1 MSPLMRYKEV
11 YPAIIDTQATL
22 KLKSYIYVF
31 VDFCVCLCVCA
42 CKNNHK
48 NRGHWFAGEW
58 GKRYIRE
65 VWGRC
70 WREAQEGRTLCNDI
84 LIKLSN
90 QKAILRKIHLQ
101 LFRWLEKNP
110 IKHNKNPPLDN
121 ADIKV

>member
-11 YPAIIDTQATL
+11 YPAIIDTQETL
-22 KLKSYIYVF
+22 KLKCYIYIF
-31 VDFCVCLCVCA
+31 MDFCVYICVCA

-58 GKRYIRE
+58 GKRYIWE
-65 VWGRC
+65 VWERC
-70 WREAQEGRTLCNDI
+70 WRETQEGRTLCNDI

-90 QKAILRKIHLQ
+90 QKAKLRKSVQ

-110 IKHNKNPPLDN
+110 IKLNKNPPLDN